1 MGGCGI
7 NEEELSNMF
16 VNCLLADVFL
26 KISKYNLCFLFEDVS
41 FVGTVSY
48 TKGQGI
54 LAEQGA
60 SVWLVGLA
68 NMFLKWDLTVC
79 TVCTVF

>member
-1 MGGCGI
+1 M
-7 NEEELSNMF
+7 
-16 VNCLLADVFL
+16 
-26 KISKYNLCFLFEDVS
+26 FEDVS